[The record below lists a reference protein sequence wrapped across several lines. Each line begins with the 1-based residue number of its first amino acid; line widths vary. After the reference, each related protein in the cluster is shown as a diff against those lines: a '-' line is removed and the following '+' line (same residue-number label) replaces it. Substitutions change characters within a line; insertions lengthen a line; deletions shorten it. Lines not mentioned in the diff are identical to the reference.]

1 MSSSAEGVLRAIK
14 SGNLA
19 RVLRGEECVF
29 VTPSGVNDDMRPT
42 DHAELLEFGL
52 YPLAREIGA
61 DVVRGELE
69 RGLRSICSDALG
81 VYCAHQCFYIEL
93 VYEKEGRSP
102 LFLDRGDLPKFL
114 AECFIREGA
123 SLASLE
129 LMPGDAVSHRPYRV
143 TLSGMRILARDY
155 GIDWGVELPRP

>member
-1 MSSSAEGVLRAIK
+1 MRAIK

-29 VTPSGVNDDMRPT
+29 VTPSDVNDDMRPT

-52 YPLAREIGA
+52 YPLARDIGA

-69 RGLRSICSDALG
+69 RGLRAICSDALG

-102 LFLDRGDLPKFL
+102 LALDRGDLPKFL
-114 AECFIREGA
+114 AESFVREGA
-123 SLASLE
+123 SLSSLE
-129 LMPGDAVSHRPYRV
+129 LMPGDALSHRPYRV